1 MLYLRKPTK
10 QEERWT
16 KLTDLSTPFKIT
28 RLDGKQV
35 PKSSNLSNKDLLV
48 MLPKPVL
55 SYLTA
60 DHSTL
65 NSEPNFLTSTSTM
78 IL

>member
-1 MLYLRKPTK
+1 MLCLRKPTR

-16 KLTDLSTPFKIT
+16 KPIDSSTPFKII
-28 RLDGKQV
+28 RSDGKQV

-48 MLPKPVL
+48 MLPKLVP
-55 SYLTA
+55 SYLIA

-65 NSEPNFLTSTSTM
+65 NSEPNFLMSTSIM